1 MNANHVILRIA
12 TKLVTTGWQLNGDD
26 ESNAYAKRNFALLI
40 NSIFNFAGA
49 ENSSRIFTAP
59 AVSKN
64 SVLDTILFAD
74 RIKTCQENL

>member
-1 MNANHVILRIA
+1 MVMMKAMLMQNASLALRINYMF
-12 TKLVTTGWQLNGDD
+12 LG
-26 ESNAYAKRNFALLI
+26 
-40 NSIFNFAGA
+40 FAGA

-74 RIKTCQENL
+74 RIKTCQEILRFSCSTVCRT